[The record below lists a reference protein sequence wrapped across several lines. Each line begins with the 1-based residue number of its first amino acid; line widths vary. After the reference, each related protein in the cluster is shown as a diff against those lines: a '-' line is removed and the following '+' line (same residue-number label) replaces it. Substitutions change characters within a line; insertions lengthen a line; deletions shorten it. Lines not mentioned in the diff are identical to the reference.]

1 MGQWG
6 LLSNRL
12 TQISFSLQPDGEV
25 SSIWL
30 LVKAIHSWLLSQK
43 KQKKRNKTNV
53 LVPFALRLSLP
64 LHVVLVWLET
74 VGP

>member
-43 KQKKRNKTNV
+43 TKKRNEPNV